1 MPAAFDWSY
10 WPRSLKGQFVII
22 CAREYETVND
32 KVLAQKGINCHLK
45 VIMLATQ
52 VFHGLQHNN
61 NHINE
66 VYTGGVVISV
76 LKALFM

>member
-1 MPAAFDWSY
+1 
-10 WPRSLKGQFVII
+10 
-22 CAREYETVND
+22 VND